1 MKTAEPAVASAFT
14 TDTMGTGIAMGLK
27 LESQRLVMTEAAEDD
42 VDGLLSVALS
52 NPDFTGDHEASG
64 GEPGR
69 FDRDMLERD
78 LAVAWM
84 DPARHPLVLRTKE
97 EPARVIGWA
106 EVLDE
111 HPRDHVP
118 WIGLLEVH
126 QREQRSGYGREA
138 VDALVDW
145 ARNRGAT
152 ALRLGVDEGND
163 RGFAFWHSMG
173 FRHLEER
180 ERAGPSGRIAV
191 NVLELPLDIDQA

>member
-1 MKTAEPAVASAFT
+1 VE
-14 TDTMGTGIAMGLK
+14 TGIAMSLK
-27 LESQRLVMTEAAEDD
+27 LESQRLVMTEAAEGDIE
-42 VDGLLSVALS
+42 GLLSVALS

-78 LAVAWM
+78 LAVAWI
-84 DPARHPLVLRTKE
+84 DPTGHPLVLRTKE
-97 EPARVIGWA
+97 EPARIIGWA

-138 VDALVDW
+138 VAALVDW
-145 ARNRGAT
+145 ARNRGAP
-152 ALRLGVDEGND
+152 ALRLGVDEGNG
-163 RGFAFWHSMG
+163 RALAFWQSMG
-173 FRHLEER
+173 FRHVEER
-180 ERAGPSGRIAV
+180 DRVGPSGRLTV
-191 NVLELPLDIDQA
+191 SVLELPLDLDDA

>member
-1 MKTAEPAVASAFT
+1 
-14 TDTMGTGIAMGLK
+14 MGTGIAMGLK
-27 LESQRLVMTEAAEDD
+27 LESQRLVTTEAAEDD

-78 LAVAWM
+78 LAVAWI

-97 EPARVIGWA
+97 EPTRVIGWA

-111 HPRDHVP
+111 RLRDHVP

-145 ARNRGAT
+145 PRNRGAP

-163 RGFAFWHSMG
+163 RGFAFWQSMG
-173 FRHLEER
+173 FRHVEER

-191 NVLELPLDIDQA
+191 SVMELPLDLDEA

>member
-1 MKTAEPAVASAFT
+1 
-14 TDTMGTGIAMGLK
+14 MGLK

-52 NPDFTGDHEASG
+52 NPDFTGDHEASD

-78 LAVAWM
+78 LAVAWV
-84 DPARHPLVLRTKE
+84 DPARHPLVLRAKE
-97 EPARVIGWA
+97 EPARVVGWA

-138 VDALVDW
+138 VAALVDW
-145 ARNRGAT
+145 ARKRGAP
-152 ALRLGVDEGND
+152 ALRLGVDEGNV
-163 RGFAFWHSMG
+163 RGLAFWQSMG
-173 FRHLEER
+173 FRHVEER
-180 ERAGPSGRIAV
+180 DRVGPSGRIAV
-191 NVLELPLDIDQA
+191 SVMELRLDIDEAQRADVSRP